1 MLAGANRS
9 VPVRRPSDSVPGYLE
24 WDLNVGYP
32 FVQNPYYGV
41 VFDPFVS
48 MQSIYYLERDK
59 RMLSFIRPV
68 VTVGETIAFAYMTYP
83 SLLNS

>member
-1 MLAGANRS
+1 MLIRTVTGSRANSYNYYLGRMWDNQENHMLAGANRS

-48 MQSIYYLERDK
+48 MQSIYYLVK
-59 RMLSFIRPV
+59 L
-68 VTVGETIAFAYMTYP
+68 
-83 SLLNS
+83 